1 MSILD
6 KIKKGED
13 FQVPDGYFDKLPD
26 VVLAKIKKEKPI
38 TQRKHILYTIGSIAA
53 SLLLLLGI
61 VGLIRMEKQDN
72 ASWNA
77 KNAITNGNLP
87 AVDTTTLR
95 NYLAM
100 NETNSELTDQ
110 MEAMIADETPKPVYS
125 SESELALAYYQL
137 DESDYLVM
145 EYYADEIDADS
156 NF

>member
-26 VVLAKIKKEKPI
+26 VVLAKIKKEKP
-38 TQRKHILYTIGSIAA
+38 TMQRKHILFTVSSIAA

-72 ASWNA
+72 ASLSA
-77 KNAITNGNLP
+77 QNGNLP
-87 AVDTTTLR
+87 AVDTLTLR

-125 SESELALAYYQL
+125 SESELALAYHQF
-137 DESDYLVM
+137 DEGDYLVM